1 MRPTHGGVTK
11 NMKKIFVM
19 MMAVAALG
27 AVLGGCAG
35 EENTDNTDTNST
47 MPEDGGTGNTSL

>member
-1 MRPTHGGVTK
+1 
-11 NMKKIFVM
+11 MKKIFVM

>member
-1 MRPTHGGVTK
+1 
-11 NMKKIFVM
+11 MKKIFVL

-35 EENTDNTDTNST
+35 EENTDNTTDNTT
-47 MPEDGGTGNTSL
+47 APADGGAGNTSL

>member
-1 MRPTHGGVTK
+1 
-11 NMKKIFVM
+11 MKKIFVL

-35 EENTDNTDTNST
+35 EENADNTMDNTT
-47 MPEDGGTGNTSL
+47 APADGGAGNTSL

>member
-1 MRPTHGGVTK
+1 
-11 NMKKIFVM
+11 MKKIFVL

-35 EENTDNTDTNST
+35 EENTDNTDTNT
-47 MPEDGGTGNTSL
+47 TAPADGGTGNTSL

>member
-1 MRPTHGGVTK
+1 
-11 NMKKIFVM
+11 MKKIFVL

-35 EENTDNTDTNST
+35 EENADNA
-47 MPEDGGTGNTSL
+47 PETTTPADGGAGNTSL

>member
-1 MRPTHGGVTK
+1 
-11 NMKKIFVM
+11 MKKIFVM

-35 EENTDNTDTNST
+35 EENTDNTPAEPT
-47 MPEDGGTGNTSL
+47 MPEGGGPGNTSM

>member
-1 MRPTHGGVTK
+1 
-11 NMKKIFVM
+11 MKKIFVM

-35 EENTDNTDTNST
+35 EENADNGTDTNT
-47 MPEDGGTGNTSL
+47 TAPAGGGTGNTSL

>member
-1 MRPTHGGVTK
+1 
-11 NMKKIFVM
+11 MKKIFVL

-35 EENTDNTDTNST
+35 EENTDNTMDTNST
-47 MPEDGGTGNTSL
+47 APADGGAGNTSL